1 MAKLSEEYASDE
13 EGAKNGKWFTLRP
26 AKGKPL
32 QPGET
37 LKPGEVPYS
46 PALRVCIR
54 GGTSKPVRHEE
65 QKLHKKLRPATIAN
79 GGYMDVE
86 TQDEFEIGLCFGAV
100 VTGWE
105 GVDDDNGNPVPYSRA
120 NVKELVTKFPQFR
133 REILAW
139 CRSEENFRPAES
151 AKADLDKMAGN

>member
-1 MAKLSEEYASDE
+1 MAKLSEEFATDE

-26 AKGKPL
+26 EKGRKL
-32 QPGET
+32 KDGET

-54 GGTSKPVRHEE
+54 AATSKPVRHEE

-86 TQDEFEIGLCFGAV
+86 TQDDFEIGLCFGAV

-105 GVDDDNGNPVPYSRA
+105 GVENDDGTPIPFSRA
-120 NVKELVTKFPQFR
+120 TVKDVVTKFPQLR

-139 CRSEENFRPAES
+139 SRSEENYRPAE
-151 AKADLDKMAGN
+151 AVKADQEAMAGN